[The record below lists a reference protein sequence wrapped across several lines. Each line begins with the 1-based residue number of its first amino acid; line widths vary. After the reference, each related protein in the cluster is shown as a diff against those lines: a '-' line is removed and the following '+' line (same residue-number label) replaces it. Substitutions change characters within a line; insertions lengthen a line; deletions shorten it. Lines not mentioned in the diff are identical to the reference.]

1 MTDKQLKV
9 LTDNLTSENVEFLED
24 KNIYSDFINL
34 ILQLKQPNRWAKY
47 INNKVD
53 AEKID
58 YNLLIEL
65 GIFTLYDF
73 IDFIAS

>member
-1 MTDKQLKV
+1 MTDKQRKV
-9 LTDNLTSENVEFLED
+9 LTDNLTSENVQLLED

-34 ILQLKQPNRWAKY
+34 ILQIKQPNRWAKY
-47 INNKVD
+47 VNNKVD

-65 GIFTLYDF
+65 EIFNLFDF